1 LKYIRHMEIPTI
13 MKKLLSLIL
22 FFAIAG
28 ISAHAQTS
36 EGPKNGPII
45 VFSENSFDFG
55 DITQGDTVKHIFNFK
70 NTGTAPLILSEV
82 ITTCGCT
89 APKWTNQ
96 PILPGKTGEIAITYD
111 SKGKEGVQNKVITVL
126 SNSVN
131 TPVRVS
137 IRVNVL
143 PKK

>member
-1 LKYIRHMEIPTI
+1 
-13 MKKLLSLIL
+13 MKRSLLLLL
-22 FFAIAG
+22 FTLLV
-28 ISAHAQTS
+28 ISVQAQTA

-45 VFSENSFDFG
+45 VFTENAFDFG
-55 DITQGDTVKHIFNFK
+55 DITQGDTVKHVFSFK
-70 NTGTAPLILSEV
+70 NAGTAPLILSEV

-96 PILPGKTGEIAITYD
+96 PILPGKTGEIAITYN
-111 SKGKEGVQNKVITVL
+111 SAGKEGMQNKIITVL

>member
-1 LKYIRHMEIPTI
+1 
-13 MKKLLSLIL
+13 MKRRLLFL
-22 FFAIAG
+22 FFALIAF
-28 ISAHAQTS
+28 ALNAQTP
-36 EGPKNGPII
+36 EGPKSGPII
-45 VFSENSFDFG
+45 TFTENSFDFG
-55 DITQGDTVKHIFNFK
+55 DIIQGDTVKHVFNFK
-70 NTGTAPLILSEV
+70 NTGTAPLIISEV

-89 APKWTNQ
+89 APKWTNK
-96 PILPGKTGEIAITYD
+96 PVLPGKTGEIAITYG
-111 SKGKEGVQNKVITVL
+111 SAGKEGLQNKVITVL

>member
-1 LKYIRHMEIPTI
+1 
-13 MKKLLSLIL
+13 MK
-22 FFAIAG
+22 
-28 ISAHAQTS
+28 AQTP
-36 EGPKNGPII
+36 EGPKSGPII
-45 VFSENSFDFG
+45 TFTENSFDFG
-55 DITQGDTVKHIFNFK
+55 DIIQGDTVKHIFKFK

-89 APKWTNQ
+89 APKWTNK
-96 PILPGKTGEIAITYD
+96 PILPGKEGQIDITYN
-111 SKGKEGVQNKVITVL
+111 SAGKEGLQNKVITVL

>member
-1 LKYIRHMEIPTI
+1 
-13 MKKLLSLIL
+13 MKRSLLLMLFIL
-22 FFAIAG
+22 LV
-28 ISAHAQTS
+28 ISVQAQTA

-45 VFSENSFDFG
+45 IFTENSFDFG
-55 DITQGDTVKHIFNFK
+55 DITQGDTVKHVFSFK

-96 PILPGKTGEIAITYD
+96 PVLPGKTGEIAITYN
-111 SKGKEGVQNKVITVL
+111 SAGKEGMQNKIITVL

>member
-1 LKYIRHMEIPTI
+1 
-13 MKKLLSLIL
+13 MKRTLLFL
-22 FFAIAG
+22 FFG
-28 ISAHAQTS
+28 LLGFSMKAQTP
-36 EGPKNGPII
+36 EGPKSGPII
-45 VFSENSFDFG
+45 TFTENSFDFG
-55 DITQGDTVKHIFNFK
+55 DIIQGDTVKHIFKFK

-89 APKWTNQ
+89 APKWTNK
-96 PILPGKTGEIAITYD
+96 PILPGKEGQIDITYN
-111 SKGKEGVQNKVITVL
+111 SAGKEGLQNKVITVL